1 MRKIIVLLILMISL
15 TGCSQKTE
23 DNEIKQISCSEKDQL
38 LKEKESTVLIDVRT
52 EEEYKEK
59 HLDEAINIS
68 YENIVESLKENEK
81 ITKNTPI
88 IVYCKS
94 GGRSSVAADSLIKN
108 GYKEVYD
115 LGAISNC
122 D

>member
-15 TGCSQKTE
+15 AGCSQKTE

>member
-15 TGCSQKTE
+15 AGCSQKTE

-38 LKEKESTVLIDVRT
+38 LKEK
-52 EEEYKEK
+52 
-59 HLDEAINIS
+59 HLDKAINIS
-68 YENIVESLKENEK
+68 YENIVESLTENEK

-94 GGRSSVAADSLIKN
+94 GGRSSVAADFLIKN

>member
-15 TGCSQKTE
+15 AGCSQKTE

-59 HLDEAINIS
+59 HLDKAINIS
-68 YENIVESLKENEK
+68 YENIVESLTENEK

-94 GGRSSVAADSLIKN
+94 GGRSSVAADFLIKN